1 MSAVAASLMLLSACG
16 APPDKAK
23 SNDAS
28 LPSSIALEKDVDPNA
43 EFSFG
48 YTYPNSSLDPVKSA
62 SGQDQ
67 TYMYPIYDRLL
78 YLTEDGKFEPML
90 ATSWEESAD
99 KTALTL
105 KLRDNLKFS
114 DGVAFNAEAVK
125 VNLDRAKGAGSKI
138 AQEIATLTDVQV
150 VDDLTVK
157 LTVSSGLGALL
168 TSLAARPGMI
178 ASPKA
183 IAEGTMESAPAGIG
197 PYVATDIVPGAS
209 ISYKKSEG
217 YWDPDAQKVATMAI
231 KSMPE
236 DQTRLNALKSGEL
249 SGIQVSPDQRSSA
262 ESTGATLISR
272 PSYLVYFLAVNT
284 SVAPFDDPS
293 VRLAMNYLIDR
304 KAIGDGLLG
313 GSCTPQIQPWPESS
327 VGYDK
332 KIGDGLDVWPHDVK
346 KAKDLLKKAGLTK
359 GSKFKVVT
367 TNLTTT
373 VKILEVLQEQFKEAG
388 LDIEAQPV
396 PAGGITEHFAIT
408 KQTPVTLSAYTGSP
422 DPAAVID
429 RNLLP
434 ESQYNPGGA
443 TSQNLID
450 TAVEGA
456 SATDPATRTATYSKF
471 MDLFIKEPTSLMPI
485 CAAHSVMALADGV
498 SNVTMPADA
507 AYQFR
512 GVAVKKK

>member
-1 MSAVAASLMLLSACG
+1 MLLSACG

-28 LPSSIALEKDVDPNA
+28 LPSSVALDKGFDPKA

-78 YLTEDGKFEPML
+78 YLTPDGKFEPML
-90 ATSWEESAD
+90 AKSWDESAD
-99 KTALTL
+99 NMSLTL
-105 KLRDNLKFS
+105 KLRENLKFS

-125 VNLDRAKGAGSKI
+125 INLDRARGEGSKI
-138 AQEIATLTDVQV
+138 AQEVATLTEVQV

-183 IAEGTMESAPAGIG
+183 IAEGTMETAPAGVG
-197 PYVATDIVPGAS
+197 PYTATDIAPGS
-209 ISYKKSEG
+209 SVSYEKTEG
-217 YWDPDAQKVATMAI
+217 YWDPDAQKVATMMI

-236 DQTRLNALKSGEL
+236 DQTRLNALQSGEL
-249 SGIQVSPDQRSSA
+249 SGIQVSPDQRSSVQ
-262 ESTGATLISR
+262 STGATLISR

-332 KIGDGLDVWPHDVK
+332 KLGDGLDVWPHDVK
-346 KAKDLLKKAGLTK
+346 KAKELLKKAGLAD

-367 TNLTTT
+367 TNSTTT
-373 VKILEVLQEQFKEAG
+373 VKILEVLQDQFKEAG
-388 LDIEAQPV
+388 LQIETQPV
-396 PAGGITEHFAIT
+396 PSGGITEYFAIT
-408 KQTPVTLSAYTGSP
+408 HQTPVTLSAYTGSP

-434 ESQYNPGGA
+434 ESQYNPGG
-443 TSQNLID
+443 TTPQNVID
-450 TAVEGA
+450 VAQEGA
-456 SATDPATRTATYSKF
+456 SATEPAARTAAYSKF
-471 MDLFIKEPTSLMPI
+471 MDLAIKQPTNMMPI
-485 CAAHSVMALADGV
+485 CAAHSAMALAEGV

-512 GVAVKKK
+512 GVAVKNK